1 MQQRLNR
8 RFFTACVFLIGLFVT
23 AQQSAFAAAADFA
36 AINRMDKSVFV
47 QEFGGI
53 FEKSPWV
60 AEKAWELRPFTSVE
74 DMHQKMFNVI
84 KAASKQDQIKFLNNH
99 PELAG
104 KEAQAGAM
112 TSDSVAEQASA
123 GLNSLTKE
131 ELTRLTDYNA
141 AYRAKFG
148 FPYMIFV
155 RGHTKEGI
163 FFYFDRRLGNEPDA
177 ELKNALDQV
186 FGITR
191 FRLRRKFGEV

>member
-1 MQQRLNR
+1 MHSLANH
-8 RFFTACVFLIGLFVT
+8 RFFTACALLVGLLVAT
-23 AQQSAFAAAADFA
+23 PQALHAAAADFD
-36 AINRMDKSVFV
+36 AINRMDKTVFV

-60 AEKAWELRPFTSVE
+60 AEKAWEMRPFSGI
-74 DMHQKMFNVI
+74 DDLHQKMFNVI
-84 KAASKQDQIKFLNNH
+84 KSASKQQQIAFLNNH

-112 TSDSVAEQASA
+112 TTDSVAEQASA
-123 GLNSLTKE
+123 GLNSLSKE
-131 ELTRLTDYNA
+131 ELTRLTQLNA
-141 AYRAKFG
+141 AYRARFG

-163 FFYFDRRLGNEPDA
+163 FFYFDRRLTNEPDI

-186 FGITR
+186 YGITR